1 MKNSHKLSKNCTH
14 DPPPTGTP
22 LIREHLSSVF
32 NNFTYFNFQI
42 LAYKILKLKNNM
54 APELL
59 TETTPKEGNSSLR
72 NIITPQGKNIKT
84 IMYDRETISSL
95 GPKMWDIL
103 PTELKNIVSYII
115 RKESL
120 WIDPLFPPKKK
131 TNCPCCLC
139 KTCV

>member
-1 MKNSHKLSKNCTH
+1 MHAWP
-14 DPPPTGTP
+14 PPPTGTP
-22 LIREHLSSVF
+22 LIREHLSLVF
-32 NNFTYFNFQI
+32 NKFTYFNFQI

-59 TETTPKEGNSSLR
+59 TEIPPPPKEGNSSLR
-72 NIITPQGKNIKT
+72 NIITLQGKNIKT
-84 IMYDRETISSL
+84 IMYDRENISSL

-103 PTELKNIVSYII
+103 PTELKNIASYII
-115 RKESL
+115 RKESF
-120 WIDPLFPPKKK
+120 WIDSLFPPKKK